1 MSLPRLVGMVHLH
14 PLPGSPRF
22 GGDIDAI
29 IERAVSDA
37 RTLELAGFD
46 AIMIENFGDAPFFS
60 DSVPAV
66 TVASMTRAIA
76 AVGEAIDLPIG
87 VNVLRNDGLSAIAIA
102 AATGASMIR
111 VNVLSS
117 MMYTDQGP
125 IVGRAAE
132 IARARSHL
140 APDVQILAD
149 VFVKHASP
157 PPGATIELAAI
168 DAWERSGADG
178 LVVSGTGTGS
188 SVDLDDLRRVRAAV
202 PDAPIAIGSG
212 ASISNIGALAEL
224 SDTVIV
230 GSSIKPNQDTA
241 MAVDADLA
249 SEFVEAARA
258 AGFAVA

>member
-1 MSLPRLVGMVHLH
+1 MSLPRLVGMVHLR

-22 GGDIDAI
+22 GGDVGAI

-37 RTLELAGFD
+37 RTLDDAGFD
-46 AIMIENFGDAPFFS
+46 AIMIENFGDAPFFAE
-60 DSVPAV
+60 SVPAV
-66 TVASMTRAIA
+66 TVASMTRAVA
-76 AVGEAIDLPIG
+76 AVSEATDLPIG
-87 VNVLRNDGLSAIAIA
+87 VNVLRNDGLSAIAVA

-132 IARARSHL
+132 IARARSQL

-157 PPGATIELAAI
+157 PPGANIELAAI

-212 ASISNIGALAEL
+212 ASISNITALAEL

-230 GSSIKPNQDTA
+230 GSSIKPNQDPA
-241 MAVDADLA
+241 MPVDADLA
-249 SEFVEAARA
+249 SGFVEAART
-258 AGFAVA
+258 AGFAAP

>member
-1 MSLPRLVGMVHLH
+1 MSLPRLIGMVHLR

-22 GGDIDAI
+22 GGDVDAI
-29 IERAVSDA
+29 LERAVSDA
-37 RTLELAGFD
+37 RTLADAGFD
-46 AIMIENFGDAPFFS
+46 AIMIENFGDAPFFA

-66 TVASMTRAIA
+66 TVASMTRAVA
-76 AVGEAIDLPIG
+76 AVSESIDLPIG
-87 VNVLRNDGLSAIAIA
+87 VNVLRNDGLSAIAVA

-132 IARARSHL
+132 IARASSQL
-140 APDVQILAD
+140 APDLQILAD

-157 PPGATIELAAI
+157 PPGSTIELAAI
-168 DAWERSGADG
+168 DAWERSGADC

-188 SVDLDDLRRVRAAV
+188 SVDLEDLKRVRAAV

-212 ASISNIGALAEL
+212 ASISNIAALADL

-230 GSSIKPNQDTA
+230 GSSIKPNQDPA
-241 MAVDADLA
+241 EAVDADLA
-249 SEFVEAARA
+249 TRFVEAARA
-258 AGFAVA
+258 AGFTVP